1 MTKIACT
8 GPDGRVGRLLVE
20 KHGVVPLSCDVTDGD
35 AVERELDAV
44 RPHVL
49 VHLAGISDVDYCER
63 KENWKE
69 VMRVNFTG
77 AVNVAQACQDRK
89 IMMVYL
95 SSEHVFSGKSFFGI
109 GGGPYNERSKVKP
122 INGYGLTKLAAEGLR
137 LTYPVM
143 KIVRSSYCFNWD
155 RLMKEFPVGNGAIYQ
170 VPTFLQRSYIY
181 LPHFVKNLYTF
192 ACNVSTMPSILHLA
206 GSKTVSQYQFVKDF
220 VKYSHAIWKIEKRQ
234 REWPQRPNDA
244 FVAPRPYHGGLDVS
258 LSARLGFPQY
268 SYEDGF
274 KEMEI

>member
-1 MTKIACT
+1 MKICCT

-77 AVNVAQACQDRK
+77 VVNVAQACQDRK

-95 SSEHVFSGKSFFGI
+95 SSEHVFSGKSFLGM

-143 KIVRSSYCFNWD
+143 KIVRTSYCYTWERIKD
-155 RLMKEFPVGNGAIYQ
+155 EHLSAKSGHYEFP
-170 VPTFLQRSYIY
+170 TFIRRSYMY
-181 LPHFVKNLYTF
+181 LPHFVKNLYIF
-192 ACNVSTMPSILHLA
+192 ACNVATMPSILHLS
-206 GSKTVSQYQFVKDF
+206 GSKTVSQYQFMRDF
-220 VKYSHAIWKIEKRQ
+220 AEHFKGYRVIVHKRTK
-234 REWPQRPNDA
+234 EAPFD
-244 FVAPRPYHGGLDVS
+244 APRPYHGGLDVS